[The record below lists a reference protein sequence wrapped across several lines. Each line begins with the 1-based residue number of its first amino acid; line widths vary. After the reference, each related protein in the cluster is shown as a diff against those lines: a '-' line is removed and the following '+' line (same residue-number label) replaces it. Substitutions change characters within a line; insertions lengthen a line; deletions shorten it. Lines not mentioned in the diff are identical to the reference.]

1 MFDLN
6 SAQYIKGK
14 LETIGYQC
22 DYYEKEEVT
31 VDLMK
36 NMEDYGIIY
45 IQTHGGIADTNYGK

>member
-31 VDLMK
+31 VLV
-36 NMEDYGIIY
+36 
-45 IQTHGGIADTNYGK
+45 